1 MQGIQGRTKN
11 HTAMRLMLDTC
22 VIIDLLTDVESLS
35 KGVLDNSETLRTR
48 SMPVPR
54 ACANWWYNST
64 TRNC

>member
-1 MQGIQGRTKN
+1 
-11 HTAMRLMLDTC
+11 MRLMLDTC